1 MIFECHEFQE
11 TDNNGEMTGIGI
23 SWTEAKIIR
32 EKACDLIGRS
42 LFAFALFVG
51 AAACGAAVVGAR
63 DISFPLIVAAF
74 SLLGLAWLVVQTE
87 VHMTGKRKWIVFW
100 RDGQISSSD
109 EGTWRT
115 RVEEL
120 KSVEAEQLKQK
131 KKKDEDQPYTHG
143 VRMITR
149 RGRVLHLAKDVEPD
163 DAITLAVMLSEAIE
177 AVKYVDH
184 RVVAQYANGHE
195 QEFVW

>member
-11 TDNNGEMTGIGI
+11 TDSNGEMTGIGI
-23 SWTEAKIIR
+23 TWTEARTLR
-32 EKACDLIGRS
+32 EKACDLIGRG
-42 LFAFALFVG
+42 LIILALLIG
-51 AAACGAAVVGAR
+51 AAACVTAIVGAQET
-63 DISFPLIVAAF
+63 SFTLIIAAF
-74 SLLGLAWLVVQTE
+74 SLLGMAWIVAHTE
-87 VHMTGKRKWIVFW
+87 VHMPGKKKWIVFW

-115 RVEEL
+115 RVDEL
-120 KSVEAEQLKQK
+120 KSVEAEQLKQ

-143 VRMITR
+143 VRMINR
-149 RGRVLHLAKDVEPD
+149 RGRVIHLAKDVEPD

-177 AVKYVDH
+177 AVKYVDQ
-184 RVVAQYANGHE
+184 RVFAKYANGHE

>member
-1 MIFECHEFQE
+1 MIFECHEFRE
-11 TDNNGEMTGIGI
+11 TDSNGEMTGIGI
-23 SWTEAKIIR
+23 TWTEARTLR

-51 AAACGAAVVGAR
+51 AAACGTAVVGAHQ
-63 DISFPLIVAAF
+63 ISFHLIIAAF
-74 SLLGLAWLVVQTE
+74 SLLGMAWIVAHTE
-87 VHMTGKRKWIVFW
+87 VHMPGKRKWIVFW

-115 RVEEL
+115 KVEEL
-120 KSVEAEQLKQK
+120 KSVEAEQLKQ

-163 DAITLAVMLSEAIE
+163 DALTLAVMLSEAIE

-184 RVVAQYANGHE
+184 RVVAKYANGHE
-195 QEFVW
+195 QELVW

>member
-11 TDNNGEMTGIGI
+11 TGPNGEMTGIGI

-32 EKACDLIGRS
+32 EKACDLIGRAV
-42 LFAFALFVG
+42 FTVALFVG
-51 AAACGAAVVGAR
+51 AAACFTAVVGAR
-63 DISFPLIVAAF
+63 DVSFPLLIAAF
-74 SLLGLAWLVVQTE
+74 SLLGMAWLVVQAE
-87 VHMTGKRKWIVFW
+87 VNMPGKKKWIVFW
-100 RDGQISSSD
+100 RDGEISSSD

-115 RVEEL
+115 RVEDL
-120 KSVEAEQLKQK
+120 RSVEAEQLKQ

-149 RGRVLHLAKDVEPD
+149 RGRVIHFAKDVEPD

-184 RVVAQYANGHE
+184 KVYATYANGHE
-195 QEFVW
+195 QELVW

>member
-23 SWTEAKIIR
+23 SWTEARTLR
-32 EKACDLIGRS
+32 EMACDLIGRG
-42 LFAFALFVG
+42 LIMLALLIG
-51 AAACGAAVVGAR
+51 AVACFTAVVGAR

-74 SLLGLAWLVVQTE
+74 SLLGLAWLVVDSE
-87 VHMTGKRKWIVFW
+87 VHMPGKRKWIVFW

-131 KKKDEDQPYTHG
+131 KKDEDQPYTHG
-143 VRMITR
+143 VRMINR
-149 RGRVLHLAKDVEPD
+149 RGRVIHLAKDLEPD

-184 RVVAQYANGHE
+184 RVVAQYANGQE
-195 QEFVW
+195 QELVW

>member
-1 MIFECHEFQE
+1 MIFECHEFEE
-11 TDNNGEMTGIGI
+11 TGPNGEMTGIGI

-32 EKACDLIGRS
+32 EKACDFIGRAVFGLAL
-42 LFAFALFVG
+42 LFG
-51 AAACGAAVVGAR
+51 AAACFTAVVGAR
-63 DISFPLIVAAF
+63 DISFPLLIAAF
-74 SLLGLAWLVVQTE
+74 SLLGMAWLVVQAE
-87 VHMTGKRKWIVFW
+87 VHMPGKRKWIVFW
-100 RDGQISSSD
+100 RDGLISSSD

-115 RVEEL
+115 KVEDL
-120 KSVEAEQLKQK
+120 RSVEAEQLKQ

-184 RVVAQYANGHE
+184 RVFATYANGHE
-195 QEFVW
+195 QEVVW

>member
-11 TDNNGEMTGIGI
+11 TGPNGEMTGIGI
-23 SWTEAKIIR
+23 SWTEAKIMR
-32 EKACDLIGRS
+32 EKACDLIGRAV
-42 LFAFALFVG
+42 FAFALFVG
-51 AAACGAAVVGAR
+51 AAACATAFVGAQP
-63 DISFPLIVAAF
+63 ISFQLLIAAF
-74 SLLGLAWLVVQTE
+74 SLLGMVWFMAHTE
-87 VHMTGKRKWIVFW
+87 VHMPGKKKWIVFW

-115 RVEEL
+115 KVEDL
-120 KSVEAEQLKQK
+120 RSVEAEQLKQ

-149 RGRVLHLAKDVEPD
+149 RGRVLHLAKDLEPD

-184 RVVAQYANGHE
+184 RVFAKYANGHE
-195 QEFVW
+195 QEVVW